1 MPRIDKTFTDNDL
14 IRFYCRNLDN
24 EEKLKVR
31 KIFRENILH
40 RTAICPDEENGS
52 DYCAWAK
59 SFDRIV
65 QICNGIGDWIPEILQ
80 TLTTIEM
87 ALSVASWTGWLGRL
101 LAFFRL
107 IILGLIEVVIYVGAV
122 LVMVG
127 DLAPYSSFV
136 ARQFCRQAEDDSEFA
151 VEGEAPDPDTL
162 PPNPASKLVD
172 DLQKAYSDFKDW
184 ITTPPDW
191 FDGSLM

>member
-14 IRFYCRNLDN
+14 IRFYCNNLDN

-31 KIFRENILH
+31 KKFRENILH
-40 RTAICPDEENGS
+40 RTAICPDEESAS
-52 DYCAWAK
+52 DYCEWAK
-59 SFDRIV
+59 AFDRIV

-127 DLAPYSSFV
+127 YLAPFSSYI
-136 ARQFCRQAEDDSEFA
+136 ARLFCQQAEDDSEFV

-172 DLQKAYSDFKDW
+172 DLQKSYNDFKNW